1 MPTKPGF
8 LPGEGALRTALRY
21 DEGTYTALPDT
32 DTEIAHDLGTLPAI
46 LNLVP
51 QTTGVAGYVME
62 SARSATSITIRAS
75 ASGVDV
81 KWKAAI

>member
-8 LPGEGALRTALRY
+8 LPGEGALKTTLRF

-32 DTEIAHDLGTLPAI
+32 DTEISHDLGVLPAT

-62 SARSATSITIRAS
+62 TTRSATSITIRAS
-75 ASGVDV
+75 TSGVDV
-81 KWKAAI
+81 KWQTIK

>member
-8 LPGEGALRTALRY
+8 LPGAGAVKTTLLF

-32 DTEIAHDLGTLPAI
+32 DTEISHDLGVVPAT

-75 ASGVDV
+75 TSGVDT
-81 KWKAAI
+81 KWQAIR